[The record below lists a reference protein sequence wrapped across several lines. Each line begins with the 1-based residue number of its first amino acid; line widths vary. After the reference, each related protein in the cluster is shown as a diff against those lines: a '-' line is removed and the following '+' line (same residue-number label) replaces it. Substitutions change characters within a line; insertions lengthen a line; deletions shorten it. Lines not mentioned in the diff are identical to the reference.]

1 MPRVARIVAPGH
13 PHHITQRGNYAQEVF
28 PEDSDRQ
35 QYLEWIAEYSKK
47 HEVSLLGYCLMGNH
61 VHFIAVPRK
70 DDSLAKT
77 FNAAHM
83 RYSQYINK
91 KRNVRGHLWQGRF
104 FSCVLEGA
112 HIQHAARYIERNPV
126 RAQIVQRAW
135 DWPWSSARQHSGE
148 GRSGLV
154 LGDVFGY
161 MEIPASQW
169 KGYLSGEE
177 DARAIEVIRRHT
189 YTGRPLGKI
198 EFIEQLQK
206 RFQRRLAAL
215 PRGRPR
221 VIQK

>member
-1 MPRVARIVAPGH
+1 MPRVARIVAPGY

-104 FSCVLEGA
+104 LL
-112 HIQHAARYIERNPV
+112 IY
-126 RAQIVQRAW
+126 
-135 DWPWSSARQHSGE
+135 
-148 GRSGLV
+148 
-154 LGDVFGY
+154 
-161 MEIPASQW
+161 
-169 KGYLSGEE
+169 
-177 DARAIEVIRRHT
+177 
-189 YTGRPLGKI
+189 
-198 EFIEQLQK
+198 
-206 RFQRRLAAL
+206 
-215 PRGRPR
+215 
-221 VIQK
+221 